1 MTFFHNYSANIPH
14 LPNEEFEQ
22 LKKSVCKLQFNYTNE
37 EVAKI
42 YMAFVKYI
50 KLSLMFVCHLDLY
63 FWRLEPPVKDS
74 FVFAEKI
81 VHKDSKRFTGSL
93 GVESLFTNIPLKKTI
108 NIYTNFLYDDID
120 VIEGIGLSLRN
131 FYPWLPRNCIL
142 CLTKRFTN
150 KRTM

>member
-42 YMAFVKYI
+42 YMAFVRYI

-74 FVFAEKI
+74 FVFAEEI

-93 GVESLFTNIPLKKTI
+93 GVESLLTYIPVKKTI
-108 NIYTNFLYDDID
+108 NIYTNLLYNDID
-120 VIEGIGLSLRN
+120 VIEGIGLSLRT

-142 CLTKRFTN
+142 CLTICFTSKR
-150 KRTM
+150 MM